1 MFTYSHANTPLG
13 QSERAYYLIYF
24 IILHTKPSNKL
35 WITFWPF
42 VYLLFTGSVVAI
54 IVVVWILSSLAG
66 SMIEFL
72 PLEQKKFYGIIVTVA
87 FFFTPLIVILVA
99 YGTIFHIARAHA
111 RGRGVSSFKKVLC
124 YAIAIDSH
132 RKSTT
137 RPHCLYDHCHVYFFS
152 IVPSAECQWS

>member
-1 MFTYSHANTPLG
+1 M
-13 QSERAYYLIYF
+13 
-24 IILHTKPSNKL
+24 
-35 WITFWPF
+35 
-42 VYLLFTGSVVAI
+42 VAI
-54 IVVVWILSSLAG
+54 IVVVCILSSLAE

-124 YAIAIDSH
+124 YATVIALATSDSH
-132 RKSTT
+132 RNSFTE
-137 RPHCLYDHCHVYFFS
+137 PYCLYDHYHVCFFS
-152 IVPSAECQWS
+152 IIPSAECQ

>member
-1 MFTYSHANTPLG
+1 M
-13 QSERAYYLIYF
+13 
-24 IILHTKPSNKL
+24 
-35 WITFWPF
+35 
-42 VYLLFTGSVVAI
+42 VAI

-66 SMIEFL
+66 SMIKFL
-72 PLEQKKFYGIIVTVA
+72 PLEQEKFYGIIVTVA

-132 RKSTT
+132 SNSTT
-137 RPHCLYDHCHVYFFS
+137 GPYCLHDHYHVCFFS
-152 IVPSAECQWS
+152 IFPSAEWHAVIIVHVLVICYNLMKIIANVLKKITYIVKPVLCGHPLGMAY

>member
-1 MFTYSHANTPLG
+1 M
-13 QSERAYYLIYF
+13 
-24 IILHTKPSNKL
+24 
-35 WITFWPF
+35 
-42 VYLLFTGSVVAI
+42 VAI
-54 IVVVWILSSLAG
+54 IVVVCILSSLAE

-124 YAIAIDSH
+124 YAIVIAIAIDSH
-132 RKSTT
+132 RNSTT
-137 RPHCLYDHCHVYFFS
+137 GPYWLYDHYHVCFFS
-152 IVPSAECQWS
+152 MIPSAKYQ

>member
-1 MFTYSHANTPLG
+1 M
-13 QSERAYYLIYF
+13 
-24 IILHTKPSNKL
+24 
-35 WITFWPF
+35 
-42 VYLLFTGSVVAI
+42 VAI

-66 SMIEFL
+66 SMVEFL

-124 YAIAIDSH
+124 YTIVIAIAIDSH
-132 RKSTT
+132 RNSTT
-137 RPHCLYDHCHVYFFS
+137 GPYCLYDHYHVCFFS
-152 IVPSAECQWS
+152 MIPSAKYQ